1 MTEKFNKAVKL
12 ILKHEGGYVDHP
24 DDPGGETNFGI
35 SKRAFP
41 DVDIKNLTEEKAA
54 EIYKEKYWRKIFG
67 PSLPPALAIHVFDYA
82 VNSGVKRA
90 SKTLQRLVKTKP
102 DGVIGLITVEAV
114 GKHYKK
120 DQVKE
125 QMIFIEQYRAS
136 RMDFLVGLK
145 TFKTFGKGWT
155 RRVNETH
162 MEAMR
167 NI

>member
-1 MTEKFNKAVKL
+1 MTEKFKKAVKL
-12 ILKHEGGYVDHP
+12 ILKHEGGYVNHP
-24 DDPGGETNFGI
+24 DDPGGATNVGI

-54 EIYKEKYWRKIFG
+54 EIYKDKYWNLING
-67 PSLPPALAIHVFDYA
+67 VMLPMPVAIHIFDYA

-90 SKTLQRLVKTKP
+90 SKTLQNLSNCVP
-102 DGVIGLITVEAV
+102 DGVIGPRTLNAV
-114 GKHYKK
+114 MQLYNAS
-120 DQVKE
+120 E
-125 QMIFIEQYRAS
+125 MMFIEQCRAS
-136 RMDFLVGLK
+136 RMDFLIGLE
-145 TFKTFGKGWT
+145 TFKIFGKGWT